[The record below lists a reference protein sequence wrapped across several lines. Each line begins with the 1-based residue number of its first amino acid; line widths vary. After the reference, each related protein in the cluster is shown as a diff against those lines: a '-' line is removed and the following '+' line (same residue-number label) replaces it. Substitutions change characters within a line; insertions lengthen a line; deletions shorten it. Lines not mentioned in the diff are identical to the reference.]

1 MVLTESRTLRFITF
15 TILYVAQG
23 LPFGL
28 VSYALPAYLAEIGE
42 DPAAIASF
50 IAISSLPW
58 SFKLFAGPI
67 MDRWTYLAMGRRRPW
82 VIIAQIGLVFT
93 GIAFAFFPD
102 GLENIA
108 VLTALCLLLNV
119 FAASQDVAVDGMAI
133 DVLKEEEHGRANAF
147 MAFGQVAGISGC
159 TVIAAFTV
167 ESFGMLGV
175 AAMLFVG
182 FGLILAV
189 AVSVRERPGEKV
201 LPWTGG
207 AATRRSMTL
216 KAENWRAIGSD
227 LARVLLLPASI
238 LMLCV
243 AFIFRFADGFWITLA
258 PIVVVQELGY
268 DSTQYSSFISIA
280 GFIAAMAGLGLGLFI
295 DRKGIK
301 LFYGLALALYG
312 GIALFVGLTE
322 FAWSSPNYLIAV
334 GFLQAFIYQ
343 GVFISF
349 IASSMNLCWVK
360 VSATQFAIYMAWA
373 NLGRSFGAGSL
384 AALEDSYSY
393 NQMFMIIALTFFVG
407 VILVWLTKFQAHRE
421 KVQTLGHIDE
431 AGDFAPHG

>member
-1 MVLTESRTLRFITF
+1 MILTASRPLRFATF

-28 VSYALPAYLAEIGE
+28 VSYALPAYLAETGQS
-42 DPAAIASF
+42 PAAIASF
-50 IAISSLPW
+50 IALASLPW
-58 SFKLFAGPI
+58 SFKLFAGPV

-82 VIIAQIGLVFT
+82 VIIAQVCLVVT
-93 GIAFAFFPD
+93 GAAFALFPD
-102 GLENIA
+102 SLQNMV
-108 VLTALCLLLNV
+108 VLTTLCFLLNV
-119 FAASQDVAVDGMAI
+119 FSASQDVAVDGMAI
-133 DVLKEEEHGRANAF
+133 DVLPEEEHGRANAF

-167 ESFGMLGV
+167 ETFGMLGI

-189 AVSVRERPGEKV
+189 AIGVRERPGEKL
-201 LPWTGG
+201 LPWTEGRP
-207 AATRRSMTL
+207 TERSVRL
-216 KAENWRAIGSD
+216 KAENWRVIGID
-227 LARVLLLPASI
+227 LAKALFLPASL

-258 PIVVVQELGY
+258 PIVVVQQLGF
-268 DSTQYSSFISIA
+268 DSTEYSSFISLA
-280 GFIAAMAGLGLGLFI
+280 SFIAAMAGLGLGLFI
-295 DRKGIK
+295 DKKGIK
-301 LFYGLALALYG
+301 LFYGLAMALYG
-312 GIALFVGLTE
+312 SLAIAVGLTE
-322 FAWSSPNYLIAV
+322 FAWQSASYLILI

-384 AALEDSYSY
+384 AALEDVISYD
-393 NQMFMIIALTFFVG
+393 QMFFVIGSTFLLG
-407 VILVWLTKFQAHRE
+407 VLLIWLTNFARHRE
-421 KVQTLGHIDE
+421 RIQTLGFAGD